1 MLDNNLLQA
10 LRTRKR
16 YDTLYS
22 YVPLESFSQDTR
34 RMLEY
39 FGLYFKSYPEHDS
52 VQSDTLETLVKLKC
66 KPSTEQLAIFKQ
78 LLKSLDVPVTQEVIP
93 RQLLS

>member
-22 YVPLESFSQDTR
+22 YVPLDMFSADTR

-39 FGLYFKSYPEHDS
+39 FGLYFKKYPEH
-52 VQSDTLETLVKLKC
+52 SDVDLTTLETMVKL
-66 KPSTEQLAIFKQ
+66 A
-78 LLKSLDVPVTQEVIP
+78 
-93 RQLLS
+93 